1 VATEVGDGYD
11 TATVWTGRAPLH
23 VSSYQFEEFEFD
35 LRRYELRRDGFVLRL
50 ERIPM
55 ELLILLLSRNGE
67 LVSREEIL
75 EKLWGK
81 DVFVEAEH
89 SVNTAVRK
97 IRQVLADDPE
107 NPRFVKTVKG
117 KGYRFAA
124 EVSFRPGGPSGAAL
138 VERSG
143 EARDPAEP
151 SSKGQRVRAIWMVAG
166 AILPLLFL
174 ALGAWR
180 PSRRPMAVSLPPL
193 EVVPLVGL
201 DGAETRPAF
210 SPDGNQI
217 VFALRSEKSSGIYS
231 TLVTGG
237 KPLRLTN
244 DPSDG
249 YPRWS
254 PDGQQVAFS
263 RRFKERVG
271 IYALPALGG
280 TERKLYDGPATAF
293 SHAFDWSPGGRF
305 LAISQGDQD
314 KTHARIALLSLT
326 DPEIRPL
333 TAPSEQDLDIEPAF
347 SPDGST
353 VAFVRSNVGGMVSE
367 LFVVPA
373 DGGEAKRLTF
383 DHRNICGSLAWTP
396 DGKEI
401 LFSSSRSGSPGLW
414 RVSVSGGDPQ
424 LASGGS
430 VNAIS
435 PAVSLKGNQLAY
447 VQKLFQ
453 NDIWR
458 LDLKDKKLRRGSPV
472 PVIGA
477 TGVNIRPQYSPDG
490 KKIAFESS
498 RSGYREIWVCDSDG
512 SNCGSLTSLQGVAGA
527 PRWSPD
533 GHYLAFESHPKAYT
547 EIYVAE
553 VDGGPPRLLT
563 TFPGV
568 DNGGP
573 NWSRDGRWIYFNSN
587 REHGLFQLWKVQLG
601 GGPPIQVTKKGGIF
615 GIESADRRFLYFA
628 KFEAPGIWRMPLQG
642 GEETRILD
650 QPGGDVEWCNWALVK
665 NGIYFLDWG
674 SESSGRKASIQ
685 FFDFT
690 SRQKIPIFTLDRG
703 PSDGLAISS
712 DEKSILFAQTKLSES
727 HIVLVKNFR

>member
-1 VATEVGDGYD
+1 MSAPSLTYHSYRFSVFEVDP
-11 TATVWTGRAPLH
+11 RAG
-23 VSSYQFEEFEFD
+23 
-35 LRRYELRRDGFVLRL
+35 ELRRNGVRLRIQDQPLQILLRL
-50 ERIPM
+50 LEQPNQI
-55 ELLILLLSRNGE
+55 
-67 LVSREEIL
+67 VTREEL
-75 EKLWGK
+75 QAKLWPA
-81 DVFVEAEH
+81 DTFVDFENGLNMAVKRLREA
-89 SVNTAVRK
+89 
-97 IRQVLADDPE
+97 LADDAERPLFIE
-107 NPRFVKTVKG
+107 TVPRR
-117 KGYRFAA
+117 GYRFIAPL
-124 EVSFRPGGPSGAAL
+124 ETTDTPKVPSHSN
-138 VERSG
+138 V
-143 EARDPAEP
+143 
-151 SSKGQRVRAIWMVAG
+151 SKGHRSTALRLRAVRIGFG
-166 AILPLLFL
+166 AMLPLLFL
-174 ALGAWR
+174 TLGIWR
-180 PSRRPMAVSLPPL
+180 PWRKPMTVSLPPL

-217 VFALRSEKSSGIYS
+217 VFALRNEKSSGIYS

-237 KPLRLTN
+237 RALRLT
-244 DPSDG
+244 SDSSDS

-254 PDGQQVAFS
+254 PDGQRVAFS
-263 RRFKERVG
+263 RRFKDRVA
-271 IYALPALGG
+271 IYVLPALGG
-280 TERKLYDGPATAF
+280 VERKLYDGPATAF
-293 SHAFDWSPGGRF
+293 SHAFDWSPSGRF

-314 KTHARIALLSLT
+314 KTHARLALVSLADSET
-326 DPEIRPL
+326 RPL

-373 DGGEAKRLTF
+373 GGGEVKRLTF

-401 LFSSSRSGSPGLW
+401 LFSSSRSGSPGIW

-447 VQKLFQ
+447 DQTLFQ
-453 NDIWR
+453 SDIWR
-458 LDLKDKKLRRGSPV
+458 LDLKGRKFRQGTPV

-477 TGVNIRPQYSPDG
+477 TGLNIRPQYSPDG
-490 KKIAFESS
+490 KKIAFQSS
-498 RSGYREIWVCDSDG
+498 RSGYSEIWVCDSDG

-547 EIYVAE
+547 EIYVVE
-553 VDGGPPRLLT
+553 VGGDSPRLLT

-573 NWSRDGRWIYFNSN
+573 NWSRDGSWIYFYSN
-587 REHGLFQLWKVQLG
+587 REHGLFQLWKVQLA
-601 GGPPIQVTKKGGIF
+601 GGPPIQVTKKGGTF

-628 KFEAPGIWRMPLQG
+628 KFETPGIWRMPLHG
-642 GEETRILD
+642 GEETHILD

-674 SESSGRKASIQ
+674 SKSNGRKASIQ

-703 PSDGLAISS
+703 PRDGLAISP
-712 DEKSILFAQTKLSES
+712 DEKSILFSQTKLSES